1 MRTLALSLG
10 NTSLFA
16 GVFSG
21 ERLVQAFRLPHAS
34 LSSLPRRVGR
44 SLDAVALCS
53 VVPALTPRALS
64 LIRRTWKLNADVLT
78 ADAPHGLTIRYR
90 RPRELGT
97 DRLAAAIGARALF
110 PRRDLIV
117 VDCGTATTV
126 TALRRDGVLL
136 GGLIF
141 PGATLWADLLAT
153 RTAQLPH
160 VQPTRRVAAIGRSPR
175 EGIASGIF
183 FGQLGA
189 IRETVEQVRREAFGK
204 RAALVIGTGGHAPW
218 FSREKLFTH
227 AEPELILRGLC
238 AFATAGHD
246 A

>member
-1 MRTLALSLG
+1 MRILALSLG
-10 NTSLFA
+10 NTSVFA

-21 ERLVQAFRLPHAS
+21 ERLVRSFRLPHAK
-34 LSSLPRRVGR
+34 LSALPRRVGR
-44 SLDAVALCS
+44 QIDAVALCS
-53 VVPALTPRALS
+53 VVPALTPRALQ
-64 LIRRTWKLNADVLT
+64 LVRRTWKLDAAVLT
-78 ADAPHGLTIRYR
+78 ADAPHGLTIGYR

-126 TALRRDGVLL
+126 TALRRDGALL

-153 RTAQLPH
+153 RTAQLPR
-160 VQPTRRVAAIGRSPR
+160 VKPTRRLNAIGRSPR

-189 IRETVEQVRREAFGK
+189 LRETVEQVRREAFGK

-227 AEPELILRGLC
+227 EEPELILRGLC
-238 AFATAGHD
+238 AFATRRHD